1 MVHVWNVCSN
11 QNWEKGLLKNVDE
24 KIKSLR
30 DELFM
35 DFDVETRRVVE
46 IMATIHSIQTHLTDM
61 EQRNQKLATKVPLWI
76 QVSQIPL
83 TNSYG

>member
-11 QNWEKGLLKNVDE
+11 KNWEKDLLKNVDE

-83 TNSYG
+83 TAPS